1 MRIQAKRSIAIAFAV
16 MFVLS
21 LTTVFPAYAT
31 NGAKVFVDPASI
43 ITDTIWNPAGSTIQV
58 NVTIANMTGLA
69 GLEFKMRWDPTLL
82 SGVSMTEELF
92 SDLVPI
98 RAT

>member
-43 ITDTIWNPAGSTIQV
+43 ITDTVHGILRVYDSGERNHCKHDWP
-58 NVTIANMTGLA
+58 
-69 GLEFKMRWDPTLL
+69 RW
-82 SGVSMTEELF
+82 S
-92 SDLVPI
+92 
-98 RAT
+98 